1 MPTPTFKILFARA
14 IGGAGAI
21 MLMIELAAASG
32 APLMWIPFATSIVM
46 IMGSPDAPPAQPHC
60 LLGGHIIC
68 AATGVVCTLIIGP
81 EMWVAAV
88 AIGLAILGMHLADAF
103 HPPAGISPLIIA
115 ASNATPVYILTP
127 VLTGALILLA
137 YAFVF
142 HRLSGD
148 KWP

>member
-1 MPTPTFKILFARA
+1 MPTPALKILIARA

-21 MLMIELAAASG
+21 MLMIELAAISG

-46 IMGSPDAPPAQPHC
+46 IMGSPDVPPAQPLR
-60 LLGGHIIC
+60 LLGGHMIC
-68 AATGVVCTLIIGP
+68 AISGVICTMILGP
-81 EMWVAAV
+81 EMWAAALAVGFAIMAMHVA
-88 AIGLAILGMHLADAF
+88 DTF

-115 ASNATPVYILTP
+115 ASNATPLYILSP

-137 YAFVF
+137 YAFIF